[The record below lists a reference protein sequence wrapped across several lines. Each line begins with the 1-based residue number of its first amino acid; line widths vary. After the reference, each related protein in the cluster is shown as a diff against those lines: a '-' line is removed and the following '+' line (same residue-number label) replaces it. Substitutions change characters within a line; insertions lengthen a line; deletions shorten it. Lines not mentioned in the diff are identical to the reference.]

1 MVKIPKIANQLEY
14 LAFLDKEKL
23 LHQLQRD
30 VLFWDPERWMRLY
43 LVLYSTI
50 MLLEYVTFHH
60 CEVSALLQFHRRFYY
75 SHVETGATFY
85 QGNLCQPV
93 YTISLFLLNCY
104 LIRLSVLMKEH
115 VSDNAI
121 FNYFVK

>member
-1 MVKIPKIANQLEY
+1 
-14 LAFLDKEKL
+14 
-23 LHQLQRD
+23 
-30 VLFWDPERWMRLY
+30 
-43 LVLYSTI
+43 

-60 CEVSALLQFHRRFYY
+60 CEISALLQFHRRFYY

-115 VSDNAI
+115 VSDNTI